1 MIFLHLGLLKQL
13 CESRIGTYEHLGSID
28 GLVQLRELIT
38 GDEFLCLVTPGY
50 QGKRGQLWYV
60 RRLPPPL
67 PKLATYHILLI
78 TPYILMES
86 TKDDWTQFL
95 KRTLVKDHGENDRD
109 RLHQLLK
116 YGLSTNYWN
125 EYVFQAYINHQT
137 QAVFL
142 AGIPDLKA
150 TLPHA

>member
-1 MIFLHLGLLKQL
+1 
-13 CESRIGTYEHLGSID
+13 
-28 GLVQLRELIT
+28 
-38 GDEFLCLVTPGY
+38 
-50 QGKRGQLWYV
+50 
-60 RRLPPPL
+60 
-67 PKLATYHILLI
+67 
-78 TPYILMES
+78 MES

-95 KRTLVKDHGENDRD
+95 MRTLVKDHGENDRD

-137 QAVFL
+137 QAVLL
-142 AGIPDLKA
+142 AGIPDLKP